1 MLFIHLHKGNFF
13 ALFGYSNRI
22 ICTLNISSANCQMIV
37 NEIGDFVFENVYKRS
52 GFVKKGGIIQLG
64 P

>member
-1 MLFIHLHKGNFF
+1 
-13 ALFGYSNRI
+13 
-22 ICTLNISSANCQMIV
+22 MIV